1 MDAPFLTPAELV
13 RPWRRATFVAGAIAG
28 IELIA
33 LLGAGAMLLA
43 KPLSHEINKAAVASI
58 ESTPVAQTKQLQTA
72 IKKMNAPAGK
82 THPRAHVKIMVLNGN
97 GLNGAAGTAATRI
110 HHLGYKIA
118 GTANAKHQNYATTV
132 VMYKPGFRADGM
144 KLAKAIGVKVV
155 GPLDGIP
162 TSSLHGGEIAVIVG
176 A

>member
-1 MDAPFLTPAELV
+1 LDAPFLTSAELV

-43 KPLSHEINKAAVASI
+43 KPISHEINKAAVASI
-58 ESTPVAQTKQLQTA
+58 ESTPVSKPLQTA

-82 THPRAHVKIMVLNGN
+82 AHPRGHVKIMVLNGN
-97 GLNGAAGTAATRI
+97 GVNGAAGTAATRL
-110 HHLGYKIA
+110 HHLGYRIA
-118 GTANAKHQNYATTV
+118 GTANARRQDYATSV

-144 KLAKAIGVKVV
+144 KLAKTIGVKVV

-162 TSSLHGGEIAVIVG
+162 RSSMHGGDIAVIVG

>member
-1 MDAPFLTPAELV
+1 LDAPFLTPAELV
-13 RPWRRATFVAGAIAG
+13 RPWRRATFIAGAIAG

-58 ESTPVAQTKQLQTA
+58 ESTPVSKQLQTA

-82 THPRAHVKIMVLNGN
+82 AHARAHVKIMVLNGN
-97 GLNGAAGTAATRI
+97 GVNGAAGTAATRL
-110 HHLGYKIA
+110 HHLGYRIA
-118 GTANAKHQNYATTV
+118 GTANAKRQDYATSV
-132 VMYKPGFRADGM
+132 VMYEPGFRADGM

-162 TSSLHGGEIAVIVG
+162 ASSMHGGDIAVIVG

>member
-1 MDAPFLTPAELV
+1 LDAPFLTPAELV
-13 RPWRRATFVAGAIAG
+13 RPWRRATFIAGAIAG

-58 ESTPVAQTKQLQTA
+58 ESTPVSKQLQTA

-82 THPRAHVKIMVLNGN
+82 AHPRAHVKIMVLNGN
-97 GLNGAAGTAATRI
+97 GVNGAAGTAATRL
-110 HHLGYKIA
+110 HHLGYRIA
-118 GTANAKHQNYATTV
+118 GTANAKRQDYATSV

-155 GPLDGIP
+155 GPIDGIP
-162 TSSLHGGEIAVIVG
+162 ASSMHGGDIAVIVG